1 MNIVLDTNVL
11 IVAISRNSPYNPI
24 FQALLSNRYHLYIT
38 NEILLEY
45 TEVMEERSNPTIT
58 RDVLDALVTRKNVHF
73 VNFVYYNWHL
83 SPQDPDDDKFIDC
96 AVIAN
101 ADFLVTNDKHYKAA
115 KNSPFPTINVISAA
129 EFLAILQP

>member
-11 IVAISRNSPYNPI
+11 VVAISRNSPYNPI
-24 FQALLSNRYHLYIT
+24 FQALLANRYHLYIT

-45 TEVMEERSNPTIT
+45 TEIMQARSNAIIT
-58 RDVLDALVTRKNVHF
+58 RDVLDALVTRRNVHF
-73 VNFVYYNWHL
+73 VNFVYYNWQL
-83 SPQDPDDDKFIDC
+83 SPQDPDDNKFIDC

-115 KNSPFPTINVISAA
+115 KNNPFPTVNVITAA
-129 EFLAILQP
+129 EFLAILKA